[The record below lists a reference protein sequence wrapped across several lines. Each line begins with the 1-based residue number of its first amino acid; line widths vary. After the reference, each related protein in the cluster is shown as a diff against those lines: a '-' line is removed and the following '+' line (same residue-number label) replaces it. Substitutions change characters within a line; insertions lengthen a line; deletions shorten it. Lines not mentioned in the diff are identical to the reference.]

1 MIVAV
6 MITAVPYLH
15 TIFGGYVKI
24 LLLYSLII
32 IAYEFFTGQLRET
45 LKEKTSWLLIGFSF
59 SYTITLFINRE
70 SGLNEGIKSFVY
82 VLVFFVL
89 FYMTRKGQTKK
100 SVIKE
105 LQIISATIIFCTFIL
120 SLISLLTY
128 AFSISGRYLNN
139 NGVYVYYGLFENRL
153 WGLYNPNTGASLNCI
168 SLLLSIGFI
177 ATSRKKIITFFNLIN
192 VFLQFSCLLLTG
204 SRAGYYTLLL
214 LLVFLTS
221 FWVFKKHTRLNLRV
235 LSVMIACSIMLS
247 GLYIGTGLL
256 LKEGYAYLPNLI
268 QVNLSED
275 NSNSSSSDNDST
287 TQTEDDTNSSSP
299 ENDNINQTEDNNNSS
314 SSENDSTN
322 QTEDNNNSSSSE
334 NGNINQTE
342 DDTNSSSSE
351 NDSTNQTED
360 NNNSSS
366 SENDSTNQTE
376 NNNTPSSSENDNTS
390 QNKKPGNSKPIPQ
403 KQDFTRLEELENREG
418 GFFNGRVVMWKACL
432 EAFKESPLFGVG
444 NENLITRSLA
454 HLKDTDWA
462 EHFRTGGSH
471 NIYICLLTSTG
482 IIGFLLIG
490 VFAALTFIKSI
501 IVLLKNKKTS
511 SFWLPISICICLL
524 FYISEFVEARILF
537 QVSTFSVIFWLFVG
551 YMYRLA
557 KLEEQDTKK

>member
-334 NGNINQTE
+334 N
-342 DDTNSSSSE
+342 
-351 NDSTNQTED
+351 
-360 NNNSSS
+360 
-366 SENDSTNQTE
+366 DSTNQTE